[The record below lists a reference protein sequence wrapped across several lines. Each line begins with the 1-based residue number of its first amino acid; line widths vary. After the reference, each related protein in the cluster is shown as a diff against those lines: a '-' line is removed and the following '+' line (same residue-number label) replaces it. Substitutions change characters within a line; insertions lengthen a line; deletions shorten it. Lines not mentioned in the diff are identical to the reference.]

1 MTIHDI
7 AMSTTWRSTF
17 QPARFGTLLAD
28 GRVQCGL
35 CPRHCTLREGQQGF
49 CGVRGVREGKLVTF
63 NWGKSVHPTEET
75 IETEA
80 VFHYAPGS
88 RILSMGNIGCMMNC
102 SYCHNWKTS
111 QSKYVVDAD
120 VHQLSP
126 EGVVETALRHGI
138 QVLSWTYNDP
148 VVWHEF
154 VVETATLARRHG
166 LRNLYKSAFYI
177 TPQAIDELIP
187 VMDIFSLSLK
197 SMDPAYYR
205 KLTKGELA
213 PVLDGIRQVHRSG
226 KHLEVSNLMIT
237 DVSDDETTAETVA
250 RFVCDE
256 LSPDVP
262 LHFVRFHPDY
272 RMKDTIR
279 TPIDRLERAREVGL
293 RVGVQH
299 VYLGNVYGTTSAHTN
314 CHACGTKLVER
325 HGLRATLVGLADDGT
340 CRTCG
345 VASGV
350 IAGML
355 GKIPAAAALP
365 TDARMVRHTWQGDV
379 RSLHVQAR
387 NSGATAASVLVRS
400 VGGTA
405 WATRTLAAGESYR
418 FLVAMG
424 SADEVGVDI
433 AAASGVE
440 TNVHDVLDRAHF
452 PVSEDVALEPESVS

>member
-1 MTIHDI
+1 MT
-7 AMSTTWRSTF
+7 TTWRSTF
-17 QPARFGTLLAD
+17 QPARFGTSLPD

-120 VHQLSP
+120 VHQLTP
-126 EGVVETALRHGI
+126 EGVVDTALRHGI

-237 DVSDDETTAETVA
+237 DLSDDAANAELVA
-250 RFVCDE
+250 RFVHDE
-256 LSPDVP
+256 LSPKVP

-279 TPIDRLERAREVGL
+279 TPIDRLERAREIGL

-299 VYLGNVYGTTSAHTN
+299 VYLGNVYGTASAHTN
-314 CHACGTKLVER
+314 CHACGSKLVER
-325 HGLRATLVGLADDGT
+325 HGLRATLVGLAGDGT
-340 CRTCG
+340 CRACG
-345 VASGV
+345 VMSGV
-350 IAGML
+350 VSGVVAESLGTSPTVTTQVAG
-355 GKIPAAAALP
+355 
-365 TDARMVRHTWQGDV
+365 ARVVRHIWQGDV

-387 NSGATAASVLVRS
+387 NNGVVAAAVLVRP
-400 VGGTA
+400 VGGTS

-418 FLVAMG
+418 FLVAMN

-433 AAASGVE
+433 AAAPGVE
-440 TNVHDVLDRAHF
+440 TDVHDVLDRAHF
-452 PVSEDVALEPESVS
+452 PVSEDVALEPELAS